1 VALAA
6 WVVLLP
12 YFRFLILVV
21 AAAVAAQ
28 LVALA
33 GTAAAD
39 EELIVAAAADHV
51 SPRPILVVAVEED
64 GFFLAVVLVHTLH
77 LLGASFSSV
86 IPIHFQPLQRPGL
99 QLSHALAAIVFTNSP
114 ALAL

>member
-6 WVVLLP
+6 LVVLLP
-12 YFRFLILVV
+12 YFRFLILVE

-33 GTAAAD
+33 GTAGAAAA
-39 EELIVAAAADHV
+39 LIVAATSDHLF
-51 SPRPILVVAVEED
+51 PRPILVAVVEED
-64 GFFLAVVLVHTLH
+64 RYYAVALVHLPH
-77 LLGASFSSV
+77 LRRASFLSAT
-86 IPIHFQPLQRPGL
+86 PIHSQPLQRPGL
-99 QLSHALAAIVFTNSP
+99 QLSHALAAIVFISLP